1 MLSRQVVVVGSG
13 SFARSVCYGLATE
26 LRTPA
31 DVLVLARDPA
41 KAAEVALVAGARA
54 GVSGVPATFR
64 SAAIVLDRPDERGR
78 VDELLGAARPG
89 VLIHCVS
96 HHSPWG
102 APSPWTSFVGAAGF
116 GVTLPLQTA
125 MVLDVAES
133 LRRVAPECLLI
144 NACFPDAVNAVLR
157 GWEMPVL
164 CGAGNIATIAA
175 AVRAALP
182 GKDLRLLAHHAH
194 LHEPADPADEARLWS
209 DGVERH
215 DVRELLAPLRSA
227 SRAELN
233 QVGGHAAARLVA
245 DLLAGPPAGLITHVP
260 GPDGLPGGYPVEV
273 TGTAVEPRLPD
284 GLDLG
289 DAVAWN
295 QRMAAHDGVQVVDGQ
310 VRFPPR
316 TAEVLRTHLP
326 KLADGYSV
334 RDIRV
339 ACAEL
344 LELRDRLHADR
355 G

>member
-1 MLSRQVVVVGSG
+1 VGGVLSRQIVVMGSG

-41 KAAEVALVAGARA
+41 KAAEVALVAAARA
-54 GVSGVPATFR
+54 GVSSVPATFR
-64 SAAIVLDRPDERGR
+64 SAAVVLDRLDELALDYL
-78 VDELLGAARPG
+78 DELLGSAEPE

-102 APSPWTSFVGAAGF
+102 APSPWTSLVAAAGF
-116 GVTLPLQTA
+116 GVTLPLQAA

-133 LRRVAPECLLI
+133 LRRVAPDCLLI

-157 GWEMPVL
+157 EWELPVF

-175 AVRAALP
+175 AMHAALP

-194 LHEPADPADEARLWS
+194 LHEPADPADEARLWC
-209 DGVERH
+209 DGVERD

-227 SRAELN
+227 ARSELN

-245 DLLAGPPAGLITHVP
+245 DLFAGAGVVTHVP
-260 GPDGLPGGYPVEV
+260 GPGGLPGGYPVAI
-273 TGTAVEPRLPD
+273 TGSAIEPRLPD
-284 GLDLG
+284 GLDV
-289 DAVAWN
+289 DAAVAWN
-295 QRMAAHDGVQVVDGQ
+295 QRMAVHDGVQVIGSW

-316 TAEVLRTHLP
+316 TAAALRAHLP
-326 KLADGYSV
+326 ELAGGYPV
-334 RDIRV
+334 RDIRA
-339 ACAEL
+339 ACTEM
-344 LELRDRLHADR
+344 LELRDRLI
-355 G
+355 